1 MATSR
6 KSKNLKFDQRHFA
19 TSPLSQVMPGLMQT
33 LGIAAEAKKSVS
45 MIRLINQWAS
55 IVGQDFAQ
63 RCTPL
68 KIIYRKQKCRK
79 TGDISTVSLLR
90 LQCDNAL
97 GTVLA
102 MREAIIVD
110 RLNRLFGTSQF
121 TGIQIE
127 HGYTPASPAPQKRS
141 EPRHFELNL
150 PDIDDPVLKS
160 RLESLGQA
168 VMNSAQNN
176 KG

>member
-1 MATSR
+1 MARSR
-6 KSKNLKFDQRHFA
+6 KKQDLRFDQRHFS
-19 TSPLSQVMPGLMQT
+19 TSPLSTVMPGLMQT
-33 LGIAAEAKKSVS
+33 LGLAAEAKKSVS
-45 MIRLINQWAS
+45 MIRLMNQWTS
-55 IVGQDFAQ
+55 IVGQDFVA

-68 KIIYRKQKCRK
+68 KIVYRKQKCRT
-79 TGDISTVSLLR
+79 TGEIRTVSLLR
-90 LQCDNAL
+90 LQCDNAI

-110 RLNRLFGTSQF
+110 RLNRLFGTTQF
-121 TGIQIE
+121 TGLQIE
-127 HGYTPASPAPQKRS
+127 HGYTPPAPDVVKRAA
-141 EPRHFELNL
+141 PRHYDLDL

-176 KG
+176 KR